1 MRFIRSGDDLAG
13 VAIHSHSD
21 FNEAEDLGVPKLGG
35 TADNIFLGFNSIGK
49 GEGISAKFEC
59 LL

>member
-1 MRFIRSGDDLAG
+1 M
-13 VAIHSHSD
+13 AIHSHSD